1 MKERSG
7 IRVRVAGFDRRS
19 DIGYGIARID
29 PIVFSALGTTPTSNI
44 ALLHGTGGGE
54 AVVRLMRAGAEDEG
68 SNVIHIDAPTRHSA
82 GVSNGDSVDVSIVP
96 APEAVRITIAPI
108 SGSVDDIPKT
118 TLLKNLANRPLVAG
132 MEFMIPNISLMGSD
146 TLFTVLSSEP
156 RGPVT
161 VSEMTELTVGKAR
174 KEDGERDVNR
184 VLYSDIGGLDKEIE
198 RIREMVEWPLARPDV
213 YRRLGMDVPKGVLLH
228 GPPGTGKTL
237 IAEAIANES
246 GAYFISVRGPEI
258 FSAYVGSSENNLKKI
273 FEEAEK
279 NAPAIIFF
287 DEFDAIARKR
297 DDGDHSVA
305 QNVLTMLLTLMDGI
319 GSKDNVIV
327 IAATNRIDDIDP
339 AFRRPGRFDR
349 EIEIGIPSLKGRRDI
364 LGIRTVERGMPLDS
378 DVDLDAI
385 AKMTQGFTGADIA
398 ALATEAAN
406 RALLR
411 MTKGSRE
418 ALDALCTPE
427 ALDSMKVTMRD
438 FTDALSDVRPSG
450 MREVSG
456 GIPSVT
462 WDDIGGL
469 ENVHSE
475 IEEMIPGKQRE
486 RMERLGI
493 KPGKGVLLFGPP
505 GTGKTLIAKA
515 VANEKGLNFIPVNG
529 PELLSHWVGDSEKGL
544 RKVFERAKNMAPS
557 VIFFDEIDS
566 IAPKRG
572 SYSSGVYE
580 SMVAQLL
587 TCLDGVTELKDVLVL
602 AATNR
607 PDIIDP
613 AVLRPGRID
622 RLVLVNAPDE
632 GGRLDILRVCSRG
645 MPLSPDVDLGR
656 IAELTD
662 GYVGADLE
670 KLCREAGISAYRRG
684 ADAISYDDFDAALRK
699 VLPSAGKTVMETYAK
714 LAGETAKSRSRWEE
728 KSFYQ

>member
-7 IRVRVAGFDRRS
+7 IRVRVAGFERRTEV
-19 DIGYGIARID
+19 GYGIARID
-29 PIVFSALGTTPTSNI
+29 PVVFSALGTTSASNV
-44 ALLHGTGGGE
+44 ALVRGSGGGE
-54 AVVRLMRAGAEDEG
+54 AVVRLMRAGPEDEG
-68 SNVIHIDAPTRHSA
+68 ANIIHIDAPTRKSA
-82 GVSNGDSVDVSIVP
+82 GVSKGDSVEVSIVS
-96 APEAVRITIAPI
+96 APEAVSLTIAPI
-108 SGSVDDIPKT
+108 SGSVDDIPKE
-118 TLLKNLANRPLVAG
+118 TLLKNLSNRPLIPG
-132 MEFMIPNISLMGSD
+132 MEFIIPNISLMGSD
-146 TLFTVLSSEP
+146 TVFTVLSCEP

-161 VSEMTELTVGKAR
+161 VSDMTDLSVGKVR
-174 KEDGERDVNR
+174 KEENRDR
-184 VLYSDIGGLDKEIE
+184 SRILYSDIGGLDKEIE
-198 RIREMVEWPLARPDV
+198 RIREMIEWPLARPDV
-213 YRRLGMDVPKGVLLH
+213 YRRLGMDVPKGVLLY

-237 IAEAIANES
+237 IAQAIANES

-258 FSAYVGSSENNLKKI
+258 FSAYVGSSEDNLRKI
-273 FEEAEK
+273 FKEAEE
-279 NAPAIIFF
+279 NAPAVIFF
-287 DEFDAIARKR
+287 DEIDAIARKR
-297 DDGDHSVA
+297 EDSDHSVA

-364 LGIRTVERGMPLDS
+364 LEIRTVDRGMPIDR
-378 DVDLDAI
+378 DVDLDTI
-385 AKMTQGFTGADIA
+385 AKMTQGYTGADIA

-411 MTKGSRE
+411 ITKGDRK

-427 ALDSMKVTMRD
+427 ALDSMKVTMKD
-438 FTDALSDVRPSG
+438 FTDALSDVKPSG

-456 GIPSVT
+456 GIPTVT

-469 ENVHSE
+469 GDVRSE
-475 IEEMIPGKQRE
+475 IEEMIPGQTRDA
-486 RMERLGI
+486 MERLGI
-493 KPGKGVLLFGPP
+493 KPGKGVLLYGPP

-515 VANEKGLNFIPVNG
+515 IANEKGLNFIPVNG

-566 IAPKRG
+566 IAPRRDT
-572 SYSSGVYE
+572 YSSGVYE

-602 AATNR
+602 AASNR

-622 RLVLVNAPDE
+622 RLVLVNAPGTE
-632 GGRLDILRVCSRG
+632 GRKDILGVCTRG
-645 MPLSPDVDLGR
+645 MPLAADVSLPR

-684 ADAISYDDFDAALRK
+684 ADTVDYGDFDAALRK
-699 VLPSAGKTVMETYAK
+699 VLPSAGKSVMEAYAK
-714 LAGETAKSRSRWEE
+714 MGGETSKSRNRWEE

>member
-7 IRVRVAGFDRRS
+7 IFVRAARFDNRAEV
-19 DIGYGIARID
+19 GYGIARID
-29 PIVFSALGTTPTSNI
+29 PVVFSALGASTSNI
-44 ALLHGTGGGE
+44 ALVRGEGGE
-54 AVVRLMRAGAEDEG
+54 AVVRLMRAGPEDEG
-68 SNVIHIDAPTRHSA
+68 ANIIRMDAPTRSSA
-82 GVSNGDSVDVSIVP
+82 GVSEGGRVEVSIVS
-96 APEAVRITIAPI
+96 APEAVKVTIAPV
-108 SGSVDDIPKT
+108 SGNVDDIPVE
-118 TLLKNLANRPLVAG
+118 TLLKNLQKRPLITG
-132 MEFMIPNISLMGSD
+132 MEFIIPNISLMGSD
-146 TLFTVLSSEP
+146 TVFTVLASEP

-161 VSEMTELTVGKAR
+161 VSDMTELNVAKAPKTDSTDR
-174 KEDGERDVNR
+174 SRIS
-184 VLYSDIGGLDKEIE
+184 YADIGGLDKEIE
-198 RIREMVEWPLARPDV
+198 RIREMIEWPLARPDV
-213 YRRLGMDVPKGVLLH
+213 YRRLGMDVPKGVILY

-258 FSAYVGSSENNLKKI
+258 FSAYVGSSENNLKKL
-273 FEEAEK
+273 FKEAAD
-279 NAPAIIFF
+279 NAPTVIFF
-287 DEFDAIARKR
+287 DEFDALARKR
-297 DDGDHSVA
+297 EDSDHSVA

-364 LGIRTVERGMPLDS
+364 LEIRTVNRGMPLDS
-378 DVDLDAI
+378 DVDLDSI

-411 MTKGSRE
+411 ITKGDRK

-438 FTDALSDVRPSG
+438 FTDALSDVKPSG

-469 ENVHSE
+469 GSVRSE
-475 IEEMIPGKQRE
+475 IEEMIPGQQRDS
-486 RMERLGI
+486 MERLGI
-493 KPGKGVLLFGPP
+493 KPGKGVLLYGPP

-566 IAPKRG
+566 IAPRRG
-572 SYSSGVYE
+572 TYSSGVYE

-632 GGRLDILRVCSRG
+632 AGRRDILGVCTRS
-645 MPLSPDVDLGR
+645 MPLGTDVDLSR

-684 ADAISYDDFDAALRK
+684 SETVDYGDFDAAMRK
-699 VLPSAGKTVMETYAK
+699 VLPSAGKAVMEAYAK
-714 LAGETAKSRSRWEE
+714 MGGETAKSRSRWEE